1 MEGNKSMLDK
11 SHMNTTTMQLTNGKS
26 RLKPMNRNIF
36 LIVSAL
42 TSSLVL
48 AGCNKAGKLSQ
59 PSTEKTPPT
68 GPVQLVQKWTDGE
81 QIVKHIDMKMN
92 MEINVPNQPEPVKQD
107 ITLGEKYGLTVSKA
121 DSGSKVEMEFLSLR
135 MDSSQAGRTNFT
147 YDSEAKAKDRGAP
160 AIAKGLGNI
169 IGVKLD
175 FFLNATNGIDRIEG
189 VDTLMNRLAAG
200 GPAMNNSGIK
210 NMFNKGNL
218 QQMIG
223 AKEYLPSHPVQPGDK
238 WAGQVETDS
247 GEMGSLT
254 VSANVTFAQWEKHGP
269 RMCARLEFDGTF
281 KGKPN
286 EHPNPSGMSMTIQD
300 GTTSGVSWFDP
311 ELGTVID
318 SDANQ
323 DLTMSMTIPM
333 QVGGKTT
340 RQTMKMLM
348 HQVLNVKLD
357 SVK

>member
-1 MEGNKSMLDK
+1 
-11 SHMNTTTMQLTNGKS
+11 
-26 RLKPMNRNIF
+26 MNRSTF
-36 LIVSAL
+36 LVVSAL

-68 GPVQLVQKWTDGE
+68 GPEQLVQKWTDGE
-81 QIVKHIDMKMN
+81 RIVKHIDMKMN
-92 MEINVPNQPEPVKQD
+92 LEINVPNQPEPVKQD
-107 ITLGEKYGLTVSKA
+107 IILGEKYGLTVSKA
-121 DSGSKVEMEFLSLR
+121 DSGSKVELEFLSLR
-135 MDSSQAGRTNFT
+135 MDSIQAGRTNFT
-147 YDSEAKAKDRGAP
+147 YDSAAKGDAP
-160 AIAKGLGNI
+160 KNRQAAAIAKGLGNV

-200 GPAMNNSGIK
+200 GPAMNNSGIQ

-223 AKEYLPSHPVQPGDK
+223 ASEYLPPQPVQPGDQ
-238 WAGQVETDS
+238 WPVQVQTDL

-254 VSANVTFAQWEKHGP
+254 VSDNVTFVQWERHGP
-269 RMCARLEFDGTF
+269 RLCARLEFDGTF
-281 KGKPN
+281 KGKPS

-318 SDANQ
+318 SDAIQ
-323 DLTMSMTIPM
+323 DLTMSLAIPIPM
-333 QVGGKTT
+333 GGQTT